1 MQPLHLTRDELVK
14 NIDEQV
20 NTATREFRAGFEF
33 IQKYPKRVTFFGS
46 ARALPESVHYQQAED
61 LANRVAKE
69 LGYVVVTGA
78 GPGIMQAANKGAR
91 EARVK
96 TIGIAIGLPREQR
109 INEFVDDVVCFEHF
123 YARKTMLTFAPKAYV
138 FFPGGYG
145 TFDELFSILTLV
157 QNRKIPSVPII
168 LVGADFWKPL
178 ETYMTTNMYESHA
191 TISKNDLDLFT
202 ITDSIE
208 EAFTMIKDAPAA
220 DWWTDAD

>member
-1 MQPLHLTRDELVK
+1 
-14 NIDEQV
+14 
-20 NTATREFRAGFEF
+20 
-33 IQKYPKRVTFFGS
+33 
-46 ARALPESVHYQQAED
+46 
-61 LANRVAKE
+61 
-69 LGYVVVTGA
+69 
-78 GPGIMQAANKGAR
+78 
-91 EARVK
+91 
-96 TIGIAIGLPREQR
+96 
-109 INEFVDDVVCFEHF
+109 
-123 YARKTMLTFAPKAYV
+123 MLTFAPKAYV

-178 ETYMTTNMYESHA
+178 ESYMTTNMCESHA

-208 EAFTMIKDAPAA
+208 EAFTIIKDAPAA